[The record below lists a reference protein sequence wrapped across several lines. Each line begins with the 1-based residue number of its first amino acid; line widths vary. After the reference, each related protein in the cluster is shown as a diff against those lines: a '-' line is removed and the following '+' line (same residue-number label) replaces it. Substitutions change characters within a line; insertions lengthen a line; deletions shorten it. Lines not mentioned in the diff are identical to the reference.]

1 MESASTR
8 LDWADA
14 RGGHEKAQDAYVEMQ
29 AMVGVCNSTEGDAQA
44 ECDLRLKLA
53 MNMGLGNTLQQLAQ
67 GLKPGSGAGLG
78 AASRGKS
85 GTAGGQTQFAV
96 FGPESPRKNPLSKGG
111 GRSDRRTQAAPEQ
124 PEAVAASVEELAT
137 TKNTELELPG
147 GGGERIMQE
156 YRKLIEEY
164 FKRVAEEK

>member
-1 MESASTR
+1 MSEENVVRFDPSLRTGM
-8 LDWADA
+8 A
-14 RGGHEKAQDAYVEMQ
+14 R
-29 AMVGVCNSTEGDAQA
+29 
-44 ECDLRLKLA
+44 R
-53 MNMGLGNTLQQLAQ
+53 
-67 GLKPGSGAGLG
+67 GAPD
-78 AASRGKS
+78 K
-85 GTAGGQTQFAV
+85 
-96 FGPESPRKNPLSKGG
+96 
-111 GRSDRRTQAAPEQ
+111 TQAAPEQ